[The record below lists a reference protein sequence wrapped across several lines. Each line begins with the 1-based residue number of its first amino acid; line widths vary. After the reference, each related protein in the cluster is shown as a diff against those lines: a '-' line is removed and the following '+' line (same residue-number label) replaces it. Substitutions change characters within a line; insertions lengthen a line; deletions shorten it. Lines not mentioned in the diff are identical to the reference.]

1 MVESW
6 GRGISKILDECEKA
20 NVPKPTFDLS
30 MGGVDVRF
38 IPKIFEFNTSFSTD
52 TPQKTTVKTM
62 VKTMVKTTVKILNLI
77 EINSE
82 VTIPQLA
89 QALELSKSAVEW
101 QIKKLKSEKK
111 LERIGADKGGYWK
124 IIRK

>member
-1 MVESW
+1 
-6 GRGISKILDECEKA
+6 
-20 NVPKPTFDLS
+20 

-38 IPKIFEFNTSFSTD
+38 IPKIFESNTSFSTD
-52 TPQKTTVKTM
+52 TPQKTT

-89 QALELSKSAVEW
+89 QTLELSKSAVEW

>member
-1 MVESW
+1 
-6 GRGISKILDECEKA
+6 
-20 NVPKPTFDLS
+20 
-30 MGGVDVRF
+30 
-38 IPKIFEFNTSFSTD
+38 
-52 TPQKTTVKTM
+52 
-62 VKTMVKTTVKILNLI
+62 MVKTTVKILNLI

-89 QALELSKSAVEW
+89 QTLELSKSAVEW